1 LRLALTV
8 WIQQVV
14 LPTLAPG
21 VRFPAVRDLREV
33 KQMLGKDIV
42 PWTERWKQEGIQAGI
57 QLGIEEG
64 FEKGIEKGRLEGIER
79 GMAVQA
85 RKQLRRLLT
94 RRFGP
99 LPEWVEERLDA
110 AEIAQLEEWADRIL
124 DAETLKGVFEDT

>member
-1 LRLALTV
+1 M
-8 WIQQVV
+8 
-14 LPTLAPG
+14 PG

-33 KQMLGKDIV
+33 KLMLGKDIV

-57 QLGIEEG
+57 QLGIQ
-64 FEKGIEKGRLEGIER
+64 KGIQEGRMEGRME

-85 RKQLRRLLT
+85 RKQLRRQLT

-110 AEIAQLEEWADRIL
+110 AAVEQLEDWADRIL
-124 DAETLKGVFEDT
+124 DAQTLQGVFAETCRA